1 MKMLIDMEFP
11 IEPFNSLVRKGTA
24 GQTIQKV
31 LGDIKPEAAYFMA
44 RNGKRGGILV
54 VEVADPSK
62 IPAIAEPLFLY
73 FNASV
78 EFHPFM
84 TPEDLAKAGLEEL
97 GKKYG

>member
-62 IPAIAEPLFLY
+62 IPAIAEPLFLS